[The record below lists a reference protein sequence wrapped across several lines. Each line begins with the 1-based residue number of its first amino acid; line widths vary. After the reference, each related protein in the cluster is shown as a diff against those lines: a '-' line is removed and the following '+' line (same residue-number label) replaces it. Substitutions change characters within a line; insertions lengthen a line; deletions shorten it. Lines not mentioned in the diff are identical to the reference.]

1 MGFSPLGDHEPGTY
15 GHGMNLTSIK
25 TFLRRHV
32 IDEVWRPHETRI
44 HVRKRRP
51 GLGWTI
57 NLAALAKRLRTPR

>member
-1 MGFSPLGDHEPGTY
+1 ME
-15 GHGMNLTSIK
+15 LTSIR

-32 IDEVWRPHETRI
+32 VDEVWRPDETRI

-57 NLAALAKRLRTPR
+57 NLAALVRRLRALR

>member
-1 MGFSPLGDHEPGTY
+1 MELK
-15 GHGMNLTSIK
+15 SIR

-32 IDEVWRPHETRI
+32 VDEVWRPDETRI

-57 NLAALAKRLRTPR
+57 NLAALVRRLRALR